1 MDHFIEENGVDD
13 EVWMLVF
20 VDCLDNY
27 YDEPS
32 MIPTDADSDPDSPF
46 LNKSPEECFK
56 LLHKLREDTESEIL
70 TNIFAIMDERSAQND
85 TVLLV
90 YASGENAIS
99 KTEGWEMKTL
109 RATFQASGQALV
121 LYMSGHSSVDEDRE
135 LAEREEDGV
144 FRGLWS
150 AYV

>member
-1 MDHFIEENGVDD
+1 MDRFIEENEVDD
-13 EVWMLVF
+13 EVWVLVF

-32 MIPTDADSDPDSPF
+32 MVPTDADSDPDSPF

-56 LLHKLREDTESEIL
+56 LLHKLREDTESEIATDL
-70 TNIFAIMDERSAQND
+70 FVIVDERSAQDD

-90 YASGENAIS
+90 VAGGNDAIS
-99 KTEGWEMKTL
+99 ETEGWEMKTL
-109 RATFQASGQALV
+109 RVTFQASGQAMV
-121 LYMSGHSSVDEDRE
+121 LYMTGHSSMDEDRE

-144 FRGLWS
+144 YRGLWS
-150 AYV
+150 THR